1 MADKKPTDLVKIF
14 VRNDTEELEDEVNEW
29 LENNPE
35 FYIDKMQFFVQE
47 GSCYIKRYVVCDF
60 CLREDFEKEEE
71 TNLTEELLKG
81 LIGAVNELTDTVKEL
96 TNKKENQYTELC
108 FICRAVRLAKPL
120 IVLDSLLQH

>member
-35 FYIDKMQFFVQE
+35 FYIGKMQFFMQE

-60 CLREDFEKEEE
+60 CLREDLEEE

-96 TNKKENQYTELC
+96 TNKKE
-108 FICRAVRLAKPL
+108 
-120 IVLDSLLQH
+120 SL

>member
-1 MADKKPTDLVKIF
+1 MADKKPTNLVKIF

-60 CLREDFEKEEE
+60 CLREDIEEEE
-71 TNLTEELLKG
+71 TNLTEEANLTEELLKG

-96 TNKKENQYTELC
+96 TNKKENN
-108 FICRAVRLAKPL
+108 I
-120 IVLDSLLQH
+120 I

>member
-35 FYIDKMQFFVQE
+35 FYIGKMQFFIQE
-47 GSCYIKRYVVCDF
+47 GSCHIKRYVVCDF
-60 CLREDFEKEEE
+60 CLREDLEEE

-96 TNKKENQYTELC
+96 TNKKE
-108 FICRAVRLAKPL
+108 
-120 IVLDSLLQH
+120 SL

>member
-1 MADKKPTDLVKIF
+1 MADKKPTNLVKIF

-35 FYIDKMQFFVQE
+35 FCIGKMQFFVQE

-60 CLREDFEKEEE
+60 CLREDLEEEE

-96 TNKKENQYTELC
+96 TNKKENN
-108 FICRAVRLAKPL
+108 I
-120 IVLDSLLQH
+120 I

>member
-1 MADKKPTDLVKIF
+1 MTDKKPTDLVKIF
-14 VRNDTEELEDEVNEW
+14 AKNDIKELEDEVNEW

-47 GSCYIKRYVVCDF
+47 GSCYVKRYVVCDF
-60 CLREDFEKEEE
+60 CLREDLEEEE

-96 TNKKENQYTELC
+96 TNKKR
-108 FICRAVRLAKPL
+108 I
-120 IVLDSLLQH
+120 I

>member
-14 VRNDTEELEDEVNEW
+14 AKNDIEELEDEVNRW
-29 LENNPE
+29 LEDNPE

-47 GSCYIKRYVVCDF
+47 GSCYVKIYVVCDF
-60 CLREDFEKEEE
+60 CLREDLEKEE

-96 TNKKENQYTELC
+96 TNKKENN
-108 FICRAVRLAKPL
+108 I
-120 IVLDSLLQH
+120 I